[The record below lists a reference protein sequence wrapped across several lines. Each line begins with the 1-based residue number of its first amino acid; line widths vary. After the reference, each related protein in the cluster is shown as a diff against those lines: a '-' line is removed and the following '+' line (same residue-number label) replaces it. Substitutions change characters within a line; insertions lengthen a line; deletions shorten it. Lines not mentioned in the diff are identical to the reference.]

1 MLIRRLIETLIIEGY
16 EHLGRPEDIRDSN
29 GYYLMLGDL
38 VGVALGR
45 EAEPWR
51 EARAA
56 LLDIKKL
63 GDRSAHNRMFN
74 AVKGDLDLI
83 RSGTRVSSEELIN
96 VAALRHK

>member
-1 MLIRRLIETLIIEGY
+1 MSTWAAL
-16 EHLGRPEDIRDSN
+16 EDIRDSN

-38 VGVALGR
+38 VGVALGQR
-45 EAEPWR
+45 GLNLGR